1 MAAGKIVGKVA
12 KYLNKKLGGLPSDA
26 EVDVSKRNFIKKGAA
41 APLGGLAALGGAALA
56 VKSLR
61 KLFSEGKFDKIISG
75 INNKF
80 QGSAENYYVG
90 DRIRQ
95 NFDSDGEFIDFI
107 RESDLVP
114 GLSGFKNLDEF
125 LDEFYEATDDSSV
138 IANGLQRYLD
148 DTFENTDMGDLD
160 LGSLIKSDVKAPLL
174 KNKILKIHPEL
185 KDDPELDKLTYQLV
199 D

>member
-1 MAAGKIVGKVA
+1 MAALKIVEKVA

-41 APLGGLAALGGAALA
+41 APLGGLAALGGAVLA
-56 VKSLR
+56 TKTLR

-80 QGSAENYYVG
+80 QGGTENYYVG

-107 RESDLVP
+107 RESDLIP
-114 GLSGFKNLDEF
+114 ELSGFKNLDEF
-125 LDEFYEATDDSSV
+125 LDEFYEVTDDSSV
-138 IANGLQRYLD
+138 IANGLQRYVD
-148 DTFENTDMGDLD
+148 DTFEHTDLRSLD
-160 LGSLIKSDVKAPLL
+160 VDALIKNDVKAPLL
-174 KNKILKIHPEL
+174 KNKILKIYPEL
-185 KDDPELDKLTYQLV
+185 KDDPELKELTYQLI